1 MVVFSYNVSLMPKV
15 VSKRYKSAQAVADLE
30 KAYELN
36 EAAEI
41 LQKMPKAKFDETV
54 TLSFNLSVDP
64 TQGEQMVR
72 GVVQLPHGSG
82 KKVRV
87 LVFTE
92 QPDVALKAGATFAGM
107 ADMIKKI
114 NANEFDFDVC
124 VSTTAAMKEVRGL
137 ARVLGPKGLMPNPKN
152 GTVGDDIPAIVK
164 ALQGGR
170 VEFKM
175 DKTGQIGV
183 IIGKRSF
190 TAQAIADN
198 AKTVIETVGKAKPE
212 SFKLPGFIK
221 NVALAST
228 MSPGITLSKA
238 LYGKY

>member
-1 MVVFSYNVSLMPKV
+1 MPQV
-15 VSKRYKSAQAVADLE
+15 VSKRYKSAQAVADLS
-30 KAYELN
+30 KPYGLA

-41 LQKMPKAKFDETV
+41 LSKMPKAKFDETV

-87 LVFTE
+87 LVFTDKPE
-92 QPDVALKAGATFAGM
+92 EALKAGATMAGL
-107 ADMIKKI
+107 ADLMKKI
-114 NANEFDFDVC
+114 NEGFLDFDVA
-124 VSTTAAMKEVRGL
+124 VATNAAMKEVRSL
-137 ARVLGPKGLMPNPKN
+137 ARVLGPKGLMPNPKS

-164 ALQGGR
+164 QLQGGR

-175 DKTGQIGV
+175 DKTGNIGV

-190 TAQAIADN
+190 TETAIAEN
-198 AKTVIETVGKAKPE
+198 AKIVIETIGKAKPE
-212 SFKLPGFIK
+212 TFKLPGFIK
-221 NVALAST
+221 NVSLAST
-228 MSPGITLSKA
+228 MSPGITLEKT